1 MKILITGGAGFIG
14 SHLCDQLLARGD
26 EVTVLDD
33 LSTGRLEN
41 VAGLQNRDDFM
52 LEVDSVMNQDV
63 VDRAVEGQDLVVH
76 LAAAVGVQYIIDNPL
91 KSIEINVR
99 GTEHVLAAA
108 NRDKIPVFLASTSEI
123 YGKNQDVPFAED
135 HDRVLGSNT
144 ISRWSYSSTKA
155 VDEFL
160 GLAFWRK
167 KQLPVV
173 IGRFFNTVGP
183 RQSGRYGM
191 VIPRFVKQALLGHPL
206 TVYGDGQQTR
216 TFLDVQDAVSAVL
229 GLLGREDA
237 HGEIFNIGSEERVTI
252 EELARRIVEKV
263 GSSSE
268 LKYIP
273 YEEAYEE
280 GFEDMRHRV
289 PDVSKLRER
298 IDFEQQYFL
307 DDILDRTIDYFRN
320 NDLPT

>member
-1 MKILITGGAGFIG
+1 MRTLITGGAGFIG
-14 SHLCDQLLARGD
+14 SHLCEKLLEND
-26 EVTVLDD
+26 HEVTVLDD

-41 VAGLQNRDDFM
+41 VAHLQDRDDFT
-52 LEVDSVMNQDV
+52 LEVDSVLNRDLVHEMV
-63 VDRAVEGQDLVVH
+63 RDRDLVVH

-91 KSIEINVR
+91 KSIETNLR
-99 GTEHVLAAA
+99 GTEHVLKAA
-108 NRDKIPVFLASTSEI
+108 NRDKTPVFLASTSEI

-135 HDRVLGSNT
+135 HDRVLGPNT
-144 ISRWSYSSTKA
+144 ITRWSYSCTKA

-160 GLAFWRK
+160 GLAYWREK
-167 KQLPVV
+167 RLPVV

-216 TFLDVQDAVSAVL
+216 TFLDVQDAVGAVWKL
-229 GLLGREDA
+229 VQRKDT

-252 EELARRIVEKV
+252 EELAERIVGMV

-268 LKYIP
+268 IRYIP

-289 PDVSKLRER
+289 PDVSKLRKWVG
-298 IDFEQQYFL
+298 FEQQYVL
-307 DDILDRTIDYFRN
+307 DDILERTIDYFRN

>member
-1 MKILITGGAGFIG
+1 MKVLITGGAGFIG
-14 SHLCDQLLARGD
+14 SHLADQLLGRGD

-41 VAGLQNRDDFM
+41 VARLQNREDFT
-52 LEVDSVMNQDV
+52 LEVDSVLNQDV
-63 VDRAVEGQDLVVH
+63 VDRLMEGQDLVVH

-99 GTEHVLAAA
+99 GTEHVLEAA
-108 NRDKIPVFLASTSEI
+108 NGEKIPVFLASTSEI

-135 HDRVLGSNT
+135 HDRILGPNT
-144 ISRWSYSSTKA
+144 ITRWSYSCTKA

-160 GLAFWRK
+160 GLAYWRK

-173 IGRFFNTVGP
+173 VGRFFNTVGP

-216 TFLDVQDAVSAVL
+216 TFLDVQDAVTAVL
-229 GLLGREDA
+229 GLLERKDA
-237 HGEIFNIGSEERVTI
+237 RGEIFNIGSEERVTI

-273 YEEAYEE
+273 YEEAYEK

-289 PDVSKLRER
+289 PDVSKLREW

-307 DDILDRTIDYFRN
+307 DDILDRTIDYFRD

>member
-1 MKILITGGAGFIG
+1 MKVLITGGAGFIG
-14 SHLCDQLLARGD
+14 SHLSDQLLERGN

-41 VAGLQNRDDFM
+41 VARLQNREDFT
-52 LEVDSVMNQDV
+52 LEVDSVLNEDV
-63 VDRAVEGQDLVVH
+63 VDRRVKGQDLVVH

-99 GTEHVLAAA
+99 GTEHVLEAA
-108 NRDKIPVFLASTSEI
+108 NREKVPVFLASTSEI
-123 YGKNQDVPFAED
+123 YGKNKEVPFAED
-135 HDRVLGSNT
+135 HDRVLGPNT
-144 ISRWSYSSTKA
+144 ITRWSYSCTKA

-160 GLAFWRK
+160 GLAYWRK

-216 TFLDVQDAVSAVL
+216 TFLDVQDAVTAVL
-229 GLLGREDA
+229 GLLERTDA
-237 HGEIFNIGSEERVTI
+237 RGEIFNIGSEERVTI
-252 EELARRIVEKV
+252 EELAQRIVEKV

-289 PDVSKLRER
+289 PDVSKLREW

-307 DDILDRTIDYFRN
+307 EDILDRTIDYFRN